1 MQKRLPGSMARWF
14 GLALLAALILLLAV
28 FGYFDDR
35 NNPGYPIYLL
45 TAVSIAL
52 LLTLLFTRWPRH
64 PLRYAIRVLPQIGEG
79 SVALPALTAR
89 RDAYAELGR
98 AIEFADRRL
107 QCQQA
112 DLVATQA
119 ELNRFKTTL
128 DQTLDCVFMFT
139 PDDLRFFYT
148 NAGAVRQVGYSS
160 DELKC
165 MTVLD
170 IKPEY
175 DETRFRQLI
184 APLISGARDSV
195 TLETVHRH
203 KDGSLIPVEIFLQ
216 YIAPENDRGRFV
228 AIVRDISERKRTE
241 RELEQHR
248 QHLEELVAARSATI
262 REQVRIINQ
271 THDSV
276 VTTDL
281 EGVVTSWNRGTER
294 MFGIASDQAIG
305 RHISFVY
312 PAEEHD
318 FLQQQVIAPLKTQ
331 GNHETEVRMQRAD
344 GSEFFALL
352 SLSMLYDDK
361 GAPKGMVG
369 YAVDITER
377 KRREALLQITTS
389 KLQESNRELESFCHA
404 VSHDLRAPLRAIHG
418 FSQLLAEDYED
429 RLDDTARDYLR
440 RIRASADNM
449 GRIIDDLLELSRV
462 ARRELRVTQVNLSM
476 LAEQIVSELREQEP
490 ERKVQIDIEPG
501 LTAPGDEGLL
511 RILME
516 NLLGNAWK
524 YTGRTPHAR
533 LEFGARESDTDPEFY
548 IRDNGAGFDMRYADQ
563 LFGTFERLHH
573 PDEFPGTG
581 IGLATVHRIV
591 TRHGGSITGEGQ
603 PGQGA
608 CFRFSLPR
616 EASAARLDT
625 TQPR

>member
-1 MQKRLPGSMARWF
+1 MQKRLRGSIAGRF
-14 GLALLAALILLLAV
+14 GITMLAAVIVLLSVYGYFDYRDNHGHALYLLAAV
-28 FGYFDDR
+28 C
-35 NNPGYPIYLL
+35 
-45 TAVSIAL
+45 IAL
-52 LLTLLFTRWPRH
+52 LSTLLFIHWTLQ
-64 PLRYAIRVLPQIGEG
+64 PLRQAIRVLPRIGAGEL
-79 SVALPALTAR
+79 ALPALTAR
-89 RDAYAELGR
+89 RDEYAELGR
-98 AIEFADRRL
+98 ALECADRRL
-107 QCQQA
+107 HSQQA

-148 NAGAVRQVGYSS
+148 NAGAVRQVGYSP

-170 IKPEY
+170 IKPEF
-175 DETRFRQLI
+175 DEARFRQLI
-184 APLISGARDSV
+184 APLIDGARDSV
-195 TLETVHRH
+195 TFETMHRH

-216 YIAPENDRGRFV
+216 YIAPDDDDRGRFV

-262 REQVRIINQ
+262 REQVSIINQ

-281 EGVVTSWNRGTER
+281 EGVVTSWNGGARL
-294 MFGIASDQAIG
+294 MFGIPADQAIG

-318 FLQQQVIAPLKTQ
+318 FLQQQVIAPLQAK
-331 GNHETEVRMQRAD
+331 GEHETEVRMQRAD

-352 SLSMLYDDK
+352 SLSMLYDDN
-361 GAPKGMVG
+361 GAAKGMVG
-369 YAVDITER
+369 YAVDISER
-377 KRREALLQITTS
+377 KRREALLQSTTS
-389 KLQESNRELESFCHA
+389 KLQESNRELESFCHT
-404 VSHDLRAPLRAIHG
+404 VSHDLRAPLRAING
-418 FSQLLAEDYED
+418 FSQLLAEDYQD
-429 RLDDTARDYLR
+429 RLDDTARDYLH
-440 RIRASADNM
+440 RIRAGADNM

-462 ARRELRVTQVNLSM
+462 ARRELRFTEVNLSA
-476 LAEQIVSELREQEP
+476 LAEQVTAELREQEP
-490 ERKVQIDIEPG
+490 ERKVRVDIQPG
-501 LTAPGDEGLL
+501 LSASGDEGLL

-533 LEFGARESDTDPEFY
+533 LEFGARESDAGPEFY
-548 IRDNGAGFDMRYADQ
+548 IRDNGAGFDMRYADK

-581 IGLATVHRIV
+581 VGLATVHRIV
-591 TRHGGSITGEGQ
+591 TRHGGTITGEGQ
-603 PGQGA
+603 PGEGA
-608 CFRFSLPR
+608 CFRFSLP
-616 EASAARLDT
+616 APGAAA
-625 TQPR
+625 QHGA